1 MKNQAYTMIAM
12 FVLVASMA
20 MAAQAQT
27 SGRTHLTANIPFNFS
42 VGNQNL
48 PAGEYAIAQIN
59 PASDHVVLQL
69 RNKGGDS
76 AMVQMTSVIGKGQE
90 NARLIFHRYGNKYF
104 FAQVWVDGEGDG
116 LQAPKPR
123 AERAAEREMAA
134 IKATSETVLLTASRQ

>member
-1 MKNQAYTMIAM
+1 
-12 FVLVASMA
+12 
-20 MAAQAQT
+20 
-27 SGRTHLTANIPFNFS
+27 
-42 VGNQNL
+42 
-48 PAGEYAIAQIN
+48 
-59 PASDHVVLQL
+59 
-69 RNKGGDS
+69 
-76 AMVQMTSVIGKGQE
+76 MVQMTSVIGKGQE